1 MPSGLQRSTGAT
13 STRARSVRPRSARL
27 RAMTSA
33 ARRSCSTNVTWAAPR
48 DSASIPSAPLPAN
61 RSATDAPSRTPRA
74 SRLLKTAP
82 RTSSLVGRVE
92 TPRGTAS
99 RRPPTLP
106 ATTRIPLRCHAM
118 GWAPRLAW
126 SIEPPGLVSVFEPD
140 EGHAGRPGFLH
151 GGLAATLLDETMAA
165 LSWATDRVH
174 SVTATLSLHYRVPVP
189 VGAGAIRM
197 EAWYADR
204 RERRVRKVHGR
215 LLLP

>member
-1 MPSGLQRSTGAT
+1 
-13 STRARSVRPRSARL
+13 
-27 RAMTSA
+27 
-33 ARRSCSTNVTWAAPR
+33 
-48 DSASIPSAPLPAN
+48 
-61 RSATDAPSRTPRA
+61 
-74 SRLLKTAP
+74 
-82 RTSSLVGRVE
+82 
-92 TPRGTAS
+92 
-99 RRPPTLP
+99 
-106 ATTRIPLRCHAM
+106 M

-197 EAWYADR
+197 EAWYADG

-215 LLLP
+215 LLLPDGTAAVEATGLFVRVSAAGGDDAPAGDAT